1 VVNAILATNFDD
13 LNNYIKE
20 QKVIEVI
27 VDDIQTQMET
37 LQHIQETQNIDVI
50 IISDMLRGSIGIC
63 DFIERVIRV
72 KEERSRI
79 YYLAKEYTPALKKIL
94 CSNKIR
100 YFTPGTQTIEEFI
113 DVIVKEV
120 QGQEPQKQ
128 EPQKQEPQKQD
139 PQKQDP
145 GPELVYKEV
154 KRRLI
159 PEIKREI
166 PEEKGF
172 RNPAFELSRVI
183 CVMSAPSV
191 HPGNSTIAS
200 NLAYLCS
207 SDKKTALTDISPG
220 AGQFYNYDIYLKKI
234 KLKYEDIPGYNCLDT
249 LKNAM
254 HEDNIKL
261 IPDLSY
267 AVNSKLNIFTRD
279 INSLKDEEFS
289 GIFNFIDRIRTI
301 YPACIVDTSGYGEGV
316 REAAAIADTVLFIE
330 DMSLSSVS
338 KSLNFLEKIKGTV
351 NMGKFILILNRF
363 EESKEIKIEDIVKS
377 HEERGIVFKD
387 VLTIPCCNKAC
398 LESQYL
404 RKHALEL
411 GTATEEFKK
420 AFHDLYSNIF
430 YSSAFTENK
439 KLKVLGR
446 FFG

>member
-1 VVNAILATNFDD
+1 
-13 LNNYIKE
+13 
-20 QKVIEVI
+20 
-27 VDDIQTQMET
+27 
-37 LQHIQETQNIDVI
+37 
-50 IISDMLRGSIGIC
+50 
-63 DFIERVIRV
+63 
-72 KEERSRI
+72 
-79 YYLAKEYTPALKKIL
+79 
-94 CSNKIR
+94 
-100 YFTPGTQTIEEFI
+100 
-113 DVIVKEV
+113 
-120 QGQEPQKQ
+120 
-128 EPQKQEPQKQD
+128 
-139 PQKQDP
+139 
-145 GPELVYKEV
+145 
-154 KRRLI
+154 
-159 PEIKREI
+159 
-166 PEEKGF
+166 
-172 RNPAFELSRVI
+172 
-183 CVMSAPSV
+183 
-191 HPGNSTIAS
+191 
-200 NLAYLCS
+200 
-207 SDKKTALTDISPG
+207 
-220 AGQFYNYDIYLKKI
+220 
-234 KLKYEDIPGYNCLDT
+234 
-249 LKNAM
+249 M
-254 HEDNIKL
+254 HEDNINL

>member
-1 VVNAILATNFDD
+1 MVNAILATNFDD
-13 LNNYIKE
+13 LNNYINE

-50 IISDMLRGSIGIC
+50 IISDMLRGNIGIC

-120 QGQEPQKQ
+120 QEPQKQ
-128 EPQKQEPQKQD
+128 NLDPEP
-139 PQKQDP
+139 
-145 GPELVYKEV
+145 VYKEV

-159 PEIKREI
+159 PEIKREV

-183 CVMSAPSV
+183 CVMSAPGV

-207 SDKKTALTDISPG
+207 THRKTALTDISPG

-254 HEDNIKL
+254 NEDNIKL

-301 YPACIVDTSGYGEGV
+301 YPACIIDTSGCGEGV

-351 NMGKFILILNRF
+351 NMGKFILILNRY

-404 RKHALEL
+404 RKHAVEL

-430 YSSAFTENK
+430 YSSALTENK